1 MALKAAKGEANSF
14 SKNKGSRSLTPS
26 SQEPTGVLW
35 NSSPVT
41 IPVSYGLVLPLQ
53 EGGPEA
59 DIPTQKSLYLHNKLL
74 VRQLFH
80 NGYGF

>member
-1 MALKAAKGEANSF
+1 M
-14 SKNKGSRSLTPS
+14 
-26 SQEPTGVLW
+26 LW